1 VHTLGDY
8 IYFDEFEDKTKWGP
22 SIEMTAYFKFVNNS
36 ELSSQHFVGLKGP
49 TNHFA
54 ESINNSNGRNYG
66 MDFMLD
72 DGRGTRAAKEVVHG
86 VYNAESNLS

>member
-1 VHTLGDY
+1 VHTPGDY

-54 ESINNSNGRNYG
+54 
-66 MDFMLD
+66 
-72 DGRGTRAAKEVVHG
+72 
-86 VYNAESNLS
+86 VYKQF